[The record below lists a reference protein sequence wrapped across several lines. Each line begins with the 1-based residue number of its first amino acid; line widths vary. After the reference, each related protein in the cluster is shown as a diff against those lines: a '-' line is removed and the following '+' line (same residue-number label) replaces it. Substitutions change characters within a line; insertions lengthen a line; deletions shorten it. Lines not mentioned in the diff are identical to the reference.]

1 MSTPI
6 IRNESKFLE
15 RARTALSNAQSHLE
29 ISPALSSFGMNTEQL
44 SVGSQIYNNAKEEW
58 EVNKKEDSESTVA
71 KNSYKAVYNDL
82 EAIFKRHRDFVLIFF
97 KKQPDILIKLGV
109 KGRFPNSYNTFFDKV
124 KLFYGSIQSDSAI
137 QSELSKIKLTPEVAT
152 DCLSKLDT
160 LFAERS
166 NYVKEIG
173 ESQASTKSK
182 NAALLELKD
191 WMDDFD
197 ATAKVALYDKPQL
210 LEVLGIFVRS

>member
-15 RARTALSNAQSHLE
+15 RSRTALSNAQSHTE
-29 ISPALSSFGMNTEQL
+29 IAPALSSFGMAEEQL
-44 SVGSQIYNNAKEEW
+44 SVGSQIYNNAQAEW
-58 EVNKKEDSESTVA
+58 EANKKEDSESKVA

-82 EAIFKRHRDFVLIFF
+82 EALFKRHRDWVLIFF
-97 KKQPDILIKLGV
+97 KKHPDILVKLGV

-124 KLFYGSIQSDSAI
+124 KLFYSTIQSDSAI
-137 QSELSKIKLTPEVAT
+137 QSELSKIKITPELAT
-152 DCLSKLDT
+152 ECLSKLDT
-160 LFAERS
+160 LYDERA
-166 NYVKEIG
+166 NYVKELG